1 MTEHESHEPTEHSD
15 DDSPIA
21 DGLPSFL
28 QDPQEEHIAPDEN
41 STENEVEVQTES
53 ETETEAEHQPDDETE
68 DDPHYGET
76 HSSERDSSPEERPGN
91 EMEQTD
97 RHDEPSLPVATARAL
112 SSFLSDGVQ
121 GVKAV
126 NAARK
131 AHSDAQAELERLER
145 SIAQQRIELDHRT
158 EIEAKYDDILRD
170 ENTRKAEA
178 LAQKDKALAEKMRF
192 DAEATKLKEQ
202 LETMKNEDEA
212 TERRLKSALDAANA
226 KEASERESGARLQRR
241 VDDAMRNLDRAKRDR
256 AEGVE
261 AAQKAVDSARAH
273 LDMLKAEYTEL
284 QRNPS
289 ANPAEYT
296 VRTNELQVEISD
308 AAEALRNAQGELP
321 RVDRDTELSIDAAA
335 AALKEAKKPIDRA
348 KKQFD
353 EAAGAV
359 DRARDAYEDAREDA
373 ETRQKELRRQIA
385 ERTKGAKEQEKRAQA
400 AQSEADTAQAA
411 IDEAE
416 EIHAHPELTA
426 QIEGALE
433 NDTAEHADR
442 AREVEEL
449 ASAEQAVRNQTRGT
463 RLKFISAVVSI
474 IVILVLMLAWTFIAR

>member
-1 MTEHESHEPTEHSD
+1 MTEHESLEQTGHSD
-15 DDSPIA
+15 DDALTASS
-21 DGLPSFL
+21 LPSFL
-28 QDPQEEHIAPDEN
+28 QGPHEVHDAPEENGTD
-41 STENEVEVQTES
+41 SEVETDN
-53 ETETEAEHQPDDETE
+53 QPDDKAEGE
-68 DDPHYGET
+68 PQCGET
-76 HSSERDSSPEERPGN
+76 CTPESDISPEESA
-91 EMEQTD
+91 ESDAEQSD
-97 RHDEPSLPVATARAL
+97 RQDEPSLPAATARAL

-131 AHSDAQAELERLER
+131 ARSDAQAELERLER

-158 EIEAKYDDILRD
+158 GIEARYEDILRD
-170 ENTRKAEA
+170 EKARKAAA
-178 LAQKDKALAEKMRF
+178 LTQKESASAEKARLE
-192 DAEATKLKEQ
+192 AEAARLKEQ
-202 LETMKNEDEA
+202 LEAMKNEDDA
-212 TERRLKSALDAANA
+212 TERRLKSALDAASA

-241 VDDAMRNLDRAKRDR
+241 VDDATRNLDRAKRDR

-261 AAQKAVDSARAH
+261 AAQKAMESARAH
-273 LDMLKAEYTEL
+273 LDTLKAEYTEL

-296 VRTNELQVEISD
+296 VRTNELQAEISD

-335 AALKEAKKPIDRA
+335 AALREAKKPIDRA

-359 DRARDAYEDAREDA
+359 DRARDTYEDAREDA
-373 ETRQKELRRQIA
+373 DARQKELRRQIA

-400 AQSEADTAQAA
+400 AQSEADAAQAA

-449 ASAEQAVRNQTRGT
+449 ASAERTVRDQTRGT
-463 RLKFISAVVSI
+463 RLRFISAVVSI
-474 IVILVLMLAWTFIAR
+474 IVFLVLMLAWTFIAR

>member
-1 MTEHESHEPTEHSD
+1 MTEHESLEPTEHSGD
-15 DDSPIA
+15 DALTAS
-21 DGLPSFL
+21 GLPSFL
-28 QDPQEEHIAPDEN
+28 QGSQEEPAVPE
-41 STENEVEVQTES
+41 EVCT
-53 ETETEAEHQPDDETE
+53 ETE
-68 DDPHYGET
+68 DDAEAGN
-76 HSSERDSSPEERPGN
+76 RPGN
-91 EMEQTD
+91 EAEHETQRDKTHRAEPDNDPEKDPESDMEQPD
-97 RHDEPSLPVATARAL
+97 RHDGPSLPEATARAL

-131 AHSDAQAELERLER
+131 ARSDAQAELERLER

-158 EIEAKYDDILRD
+158 GIEARYEDILRD
-170 ENTRKAEA
+170 EKARKAAA
-178 LAQKDKALAEKMRF
+178 LAQKESALAEKAQLDTETAR
-192 DAEATKLKEQ
+192 LKEQ
-202 LETMKNEDEA
+202 LDAMKTEDDA
-212 TERRLKSALDAANA
+212 TERRLKSALDAASA

-241 VDDAMRNLDRAKRDR
+241 VDDATRNLDRAKRDR
-256 AEGVE
+256 TEGVE
-261 AAQKAVDSARAH
+261 AAQKAVESARAH
-273 LDMLKAEYTEL
+273 LDTLKAEYTEL

-359 DRARDAYEDAREDA
+359 DRARDAYENAREDA
-373 ETRQKELRRQIA
+373 GARQKELRRQIA

-400 AQSEADTAQAA
+400 AQSEADAAQAA

-416 EIHAHPELTA
+416 EIHAHPDLTA

-449 ASAEQAVRNQTRGT
+449 ASAEQAVRDQTRGT

-474 IVILVLMLAWTFIAR
+474 IVFLVLMLAWTFIAR